1 MPITV
6 RPVRADYQPPLT
18 RWSHTWRLMVMLVI
32 SALAFGTRLEVLER
46 LTWWIPLDFAV
57 GLACYVLVWWRR
69 RYPVLVCTLTNVA
82 GFVSATAAGPATL
95 ALVSLS
101 TRRRWREIVPQA
113 ILALTTA
120 SVTDLWLARPPS
132 SEDTPLVVEYG
143 FLVAIIGMT
152 IAWGLY
158 LGSRRELIGSWRA
171 RAIAAESEQHAK
183 VQQARSVE
191 RARIAREMH
200 DVLAHRISAVSM
212 HAGALVYRADLPRE
226 EVAAAAK
233 TIQENSH
240 LALTELR
247 EVLGVL
253 REGPGDADPESPQAG
268 PTDVDALVVENRTA
282 GMRIDYTR
290 DVDITDIPAT
300 TGRTL
305 YRCVQE
311 ALTNARK
318 HAPAAAVT
326 VRIDGNRADGVRLRV
341 ANPLPIGGS
350 SLAPESGFGLIGL
363 AERVALS
370 GGRESHSVTDDS
382 FVLDVWLP
390 CQP

>member
-1 MPITV
+1 
-6 RPVRADYQPPLT
+6 
-18 RWSHTWRLMVMLVI
+18 MLAISGFALGARISMWDRVGWWLAIDLIVGVACFVI
-32 SALAFGTRLEVLER
+32 
-46 LTWWIPLDFAV
+46 
-57 GLACYVLVWWRR
+57 VWWRR
-69 RYPVLVCTLTNVA
+69 RYPVLVAAVTSLA
-82 GFVSATAAGPATL
+82 GLVSSSAAGPSTL

-113 ILALTTA
+113 ILAFVCSAAADTWLTEGEA
-120 SVTDLWLARPPS
+120 VDQ
-132 SEDTPLVVEYG
+132 DPLYATYG
-143 FLVAIIGMT
+143 FLLAILGMT

-158 LGSRRELIGSWRA
+158 VGSRRELVGSWRA
-171 RAIAAESEQHAK
+171 RAIAAESEQQAK
-183 VQQARSVE
+183 VQQARTVE

-212 HAGALVYRADLPRE
+212 HAGALVYRDDLPRE

-240 LALTELR
+240 QALTELR

-268 PTDVDALVVENRTA
+268 PTDVDALIEENTLA
-282 GMRIDYTR
+282 GMRIDYRR
-290 DVDITDIPAT
+290 DIDAADVPAS

-318 HAPAAAVT
+318 HAPASAVT
-326 VRIDGNRADGVRLRV
+326 VRIDGSRTDGVHLRV
-341 ANPLPIGGS
+341 VNPLPIAAATTP
-350 SLAPESGFGLIGL
+350 APESGFGLIGL
-363 AERVALS
+363 VERVTLS
-370 GGRESHSVTDDS
+370 GGRATHSVTADDS
-382 FVLDVWLP
+382 YVLDVWLP